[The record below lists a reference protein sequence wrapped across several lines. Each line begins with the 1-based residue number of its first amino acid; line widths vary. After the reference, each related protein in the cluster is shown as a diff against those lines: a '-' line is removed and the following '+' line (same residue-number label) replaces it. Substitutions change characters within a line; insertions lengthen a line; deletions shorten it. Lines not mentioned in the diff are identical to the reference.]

1 LSRSTTA
8 AAPKKRGRK
17 LTEAEQYRQESN
29 QKIEMLKNE
38 LKKKGL
44 SVAQRQKI
52 RNQISAQQSRLKK
65 KEEFSELE
73 VQHKELIARFKYLTD
88 IMNKEVTGDV
98 RLNLAQKLYE

>member
-1 LSRSTTA
+1 
-8 AAPKKRGRK
+8 
-17 LTEAEQYRQESN
+17 
-29 QKIEMLKNE
+29 M
-38 LKKKGL
+38 
-44 SVAQRQKI
+44 AQRQKI

>member
-1 LSRSTTA
+1 
-8 AAPKKRGRK
+8 
-17 LTEAEQYRQESN
+17 
-29 QKIEMLKNE
+29 MLKNE